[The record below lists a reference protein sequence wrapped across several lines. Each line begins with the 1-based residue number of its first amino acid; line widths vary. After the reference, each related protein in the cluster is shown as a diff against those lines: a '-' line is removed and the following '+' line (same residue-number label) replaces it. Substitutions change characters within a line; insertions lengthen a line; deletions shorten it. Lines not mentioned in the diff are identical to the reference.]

1 MLRHRILRHRIYVAI
16 LSCLMVIA
24 PCRWLP
30 YVWAEE
36 AEASPAA
43 PADANDHSNAVT
55 NRLVDELAKK
65 KWLANGQCVACHFK
79 VPSDVHGVQV
89 GQADLDLTHPDLS
102 AANFL
107 LLGLSN
113 TRQQQACVNCH
124 EQTGEAKAPC
134 KRADRCTRDAEARQK
149 VTYLGVGVEPVP
161 QAVREHV
168 KLPKDVGLMVETV
181 EPDSPAARADLRRY
195 DILEKLDGQLLI
207 NQGQFG
213 VLVRTYPPEH
223 AISLE
228 LIRANERKTMSAKL
242 GQRAVIGST
251 HDGFT
256 DLDIVVGQ
264 KGVAFVDVGAAD
276 SAVSKGIE
284 FLQRV
289 QSTRDEGVSQ
299 PEPAP
304 VTYLGITTSPPPAA
318 LAEQLKLPPERC
330 LIIDSVEADSPASAA
345 GLKAFDVVEKL
356 DDQLIV
362 NSEQLTV
369 LVRLRKPGEEVTLTL
384 IREGK
389 LLKVTVKL
397 GAHGTALYESNQVL
411 DTVLGDLDYDG
422 DGEVVNLMRGDR
434 LIRRY
439 VDVGQGKF
447 YEIDQTNQMLDDVL
461 TFTAG
466 TNDVSD
472 QEYLRRVFLDLT
484 GTLPPAEDVAEFTA
498 DDRPDKRKRLVNRLL
513 SRPEVISALGDKAVL
528 QWADDEHS
536 LTLTTADSGQKRLTA
551 KDREGKVLFE
561 GPVTDEQRQKLEP
574 RLAMKVALML
584 KGYIGAPAEDA
595 TDSNALLE
603 KVLPRFSASGG
614 SLKKVIDELRQ
625 ATGANI
631 VVDWKSLARSGIAA
645 DEPLELDLHDVRLR
659 TVLKTL
665 LSLAGNEKGRLQYTV
680 EDGVILIAAEDAR

>member
-1 MLRHRILRHRIYVAI
+1 MLRHRMYIAI
-16 LSCLMVIA
+16 LSCLAIVA
-24 PCRWLP
+24 PCRWLAF
-30 YVWAEE
+30 VWAEE
-36 AEASPAA
+36 SLAA
-43 PADANDHSNAVT
+43 PADANDHSNSVT
-55 NRLVDELAKK
+55 NRLVDELAAK
-65 KWLANGQCVACHFK
+65 KWLAGGQCVACHFK

-113 TRQQQACVNCH
+113 TPQPQACVNCH
-124 EQTGEAKAPC
+124 EQTGEAKGPC
-134 KRADRCTRDAEARQK
+134 KRADRCTRDAEAKQK

-168 KLPKDVGLMVETV
+168 KLPKDVGLMVESV

-207 NQGQFG
+207 NQAQFG

-223 AISLE
+223 AVSLE
-228 LIRANERKTMSAKL
+228 LIRANERKTLSAKV
-242 GQRAVIGST
+242 GQRVVTGSM
-251 HDGFT
+251 HDGFADV
-256 DLDIVVGQ
+256 DLVVGHG
-264 KGVAFVDVGAAD
+264 GVAFVDVGAAD

-299 PEPAP
+299 ARPSP
-304 VTYLGITTSPPPAA
+304 VTYLGVTTSPPPAA

-330 LIIDSVEADSPASAA
+330 LMIESVEADSPAAAA

-369 LVRLRKPGEEVTLTL
+369 LVRLRKPGEEVSLTL

-389 LLKVTVKL
+389 TLKVPVKL
-397 GAHGTALYESNQVL
+397 GAHGSASQEPG
-411 DTVLGDLDYDG
+411 DWKDLGITDIDYDG
-422 DGEVVNLMRGDR
+422 EVITFLRGDR

-439 VDVGQGKF
+439 VDMGQGGF
-447 YEIDQTNQMLDDVL
+447 IDIDQVNQKLSDVL
-461 TFTAG
+461 TFTV
-466 TNDVSD
+466 TNDDVDD
-472 QEYLRRVFLDLT
+472 QQYLRRVYLDLA
-484 GTLPPAEDVAEFTA
+484 GNLPTAKDVAEFTA
-498 DDRPDKRKRLVNRLL
+498 DERPDKRKRLVNRLL

-561 GPVTDEQRQKLEP
+561 GPVATDEERQKLDP

-584 KGYIGAPAEDA
+584 KGFLGSPAAEAIDA
-595 TDSNALLE
+595 NALLE
-603 KVLPRFSASGG
+603 TVLPRFSASGG

-631 VVDWKSLARSGIAA
+631 VVDWKSLARAGVAA
-645 DEPLELDLHDVRLR
+645 EEPLEVDLHDVRLR

-665 LSLAGNEKGRLQYTV
+665 LTLAGGEKGRLGYTV
-680 EDGVILIAAEDAR
+680 EDGVILITAEGVK